1 MKEIPISIVA
11 LKFIFSQ
18 ASGTCKLQQQGL
30 WEFLSFRPC
39 NTAAMAQKF
48 ECGEAFTV
56 SE

>member
-11 LKFIFSQ
+11 LNFIFSQ
-18 ASGTCKLQQQGL
+18 ASGTCKLQQLYL
-30 WEFLSFRPC
+30 WEFLSFQPK